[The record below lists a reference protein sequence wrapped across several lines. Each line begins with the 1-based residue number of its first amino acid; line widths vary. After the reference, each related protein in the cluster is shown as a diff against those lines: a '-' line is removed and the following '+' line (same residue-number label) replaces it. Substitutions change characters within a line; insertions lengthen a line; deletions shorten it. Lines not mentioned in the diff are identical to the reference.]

1 MARVSVAD
9 QFLET
14 CMFRSVFVIVAWV
27 LLASPLQ
34 AQRPDSV
41 PGEVEVVGRVIDPT
55 RQGVPDVEI
64 AIGEGEAAP
73 TQSVRTAAD
82 GAFTVRLTRGRTY
95 IFQVAS
101 SASWAPTRRVVRVPV
116 QGDVEDVA
124 IEVRLGLSEQ
134 VVVAATRNPQSID
147 EVAASVSVASGDDF
161 WLRQSPAIGDV
172 LGRLPNVEF
181 AGGPRPAG
189 QITAVRGYTGR
200 QVTTLLN
207 GARMNTDRGSLIAN
221 FYMDPSL
228 LRSVEVTRGSTSSLY
243 GTGGMGGVVSFRTVS
258 ARDLLESGR
267 KAGVRLTGGFANAN
281 DDGRGLIQAY
291 GRAGQID
298 GLVAVSY
305 DTWGPI
311 RQGGGTFLTPNDG
324 HSTNALLS
332 SGWQAGERRLSFTHH
347 SYLEQNFRSNNPQA
361 DSTFPFMQMNHMDQH
376 TTTLTLEDRRLRATV
391 YRSQLENRAE
401 ANPAISQPESLTGLT
416 TWGAALQHTTS
427 FASPGRHSLT
437 YGLDLFRDAQIAMVN
452 GVLNP
457 ITPKGTQIAA
467 GAFVQDEISLGARWA
482 VTPSVRWDRFSNR
495 PDDAAL
501 SDTNQTSYSPKVT
514 LAWVAT
520 PAVRLYSSVGRA
532 FRAPSLSELY
542 QSSFVLTNLTNF
554 SPNPDLKPEHSLQ
567 YEGGASWQEEG
578 VFGSAD
584 RLTVRGSVFGTR
596 DTDLIVSTVIG
607 TYRHPIL
614 GIRPILQYQNIAK
627 ASRPGAEL
635 TAVYANR
642 GTDVTFNYSVIRV
655 TDRTTGNGLYSP
667 PDKGVVTLGHTIS
680 KLGARL
686 AWTTTAV
693 RAQDYDA
700 TVARRRAGY
709 VVHDLLST
717 WAPGS
722 GRIRV
727 DAGITNLFDKRY
739 TVYKLSGSYTN
750 VPEVGRNATVRAT
763 VTW

>member
-1 MARVSVAD
+1 
-9 QFLET
+9 
-14 CMFRSVFVIVAWV
+14 MFRS
-27 LLASPLQ
+27 LLAMVACALLATP
-34 AQRPDSV
+34 AQGQSADA
-41 PGEVEVVGRVIDPT
+41 GQVEVVGRVIDAS
-55 RQGVPDVEI
+55 RQGVADVEI
-64 AIGEGEAAP
+64 AVSEGEAASS
-73 TQSVRTAAD
+73 QSVRAAAD
-82 GAFTVRLTRGRTY
+82 GAFAVRLTRGRTY

-101 SASWAPTRRVVRVPV
+101 SGAWAPTRRVVRVPA
-116 QGDVEDVA
+116 QGDVEAVE
-124 IEVRLGLSEQ
+124 IEVRLGVSEQ
-134 VVVAATRNPQSID
+134 VVVSATRSTQSID
-147 EVAASVSVASGDDF
+147 AVAASVSAVSGDDF
-161 WLRQSPAIGDV
+161 WLRQSAGIGDV

-181 AGGPRPAG
+181 AGGPRTSG
-189 QITAVRGYTGR
+189 QMVAVRGFTGR

-207 GARMNTDRGSLIAN
+207 GARMNADRGTFIAN

-243 GTGGMGGVVSFRTVS
+243 GTGGMGGVVSFRTVT

-267 KAGVRLTGGFANAN
+267 KAGVRVTGGFANAN

-291 GRAGQID
+291 GRAGQMD

-324 HSTNALLS
+324 HGTNALVS
-332 SGWQAGERRLSFTHH
+332 TGWQVGGRRLSLTHH

-376 TTTLTLEDRRLRATV
+376 TTTVTLEDRRLRATV
-391 YRSQLENRAE
+391 YRSQLENLAE
-401 ANPAISQPESLTGLT
+401 ANPAISQPESFTGLT

-427 FASPGRHSLT
+427 FASPVGRHSLT
-437 YGLDLFRDAQIAMVN
+437 YGLDLFRDAQLALAN
-452 GVLNP
+452 GVLNT
-457 ITPKGTQIAA
+457 INPKGMQFAV
-467 GAFVQDEISLGARWA
+467 GAFVQDEIALGARWS
-482 VTPSVRWDRFSNR
+482 VTPSVRLDRFSNR
-495 PDDAAL
+495 PDDATL
-501 SDTNQTSYSPKVT
+501 NDTNQTSYSPKVS
-514 LAWVAT
+514 LAWAAM
-520 PAVRLYSSVGRA
+520 PALRLYTSVGRG
-532 FRAPSLSELY
+532 FRAPSLTELY
-542 QSSFVLTNLTNF
+542 QFSFILTNLSNF
-554 SPNPDLKPEHSLQ
+554 SPNPDLNSERSLQ
-567 YEGGASWQEEG
+567 YEGGVSWQKAG

-584 RLTVRGSVFGTR
+584 SLTVRGSVFGTR
-596 DTDLIVSTVIG
+596 DTDLITSTVIG
-607 TYRHPIL
+607 TYRHPVL
-614 GIRPILQYQNIAK
+614 GVRPIQQYQNIAK

-635 TAVYANR
+635 AAVYANR
-642 GTDVTFNYSVIRV
+642 GTDVIVNYSVVRV

-667 PDKGVVTLGHTIS
+667 PDKGVVTLGHTINR
-680 KLGARL
+680 LGARL
-686 AWTTTAV
+686 AWTTTAA

-739 TVYKLSGSYTN
+739 TVYKLSGNFTN